1 MYVAGMHCFVSVCI
15 QFYIAVVY
23 TTHYNGKQLLVL
35 ACASASIV
43 AWQTAFLSCPFPS
56 AVSLCVSEVEG

>member
-43 AWQTAFLSCPFPS
+43 A
-56 AVSLCVSEVEG
+56 